1 MADVERP
8 LREGESA
15 TLPGSYQ
22 PAVRFDASIIDPGE
36 ELRGEMF
43 ICGYGHIGQMKL
55 GFYPSQ
61 GFIEETDSRVS
72 YGLTREQGKLVFGGE
87 HSIVGPAGVT
97 LSLPKTLVFDVGGGP
112 LPMVSTE
119 ALVGQAPVAFRLKTP
134 HGVRPGT
141 HTLFFVLTYFN
152 GERWATATQS
162 VSFTVRNVLQ
172 RHEVAVTALGVLAT
186 AATVVGALVEVVHFF
201 TPKIP

>member
-1 MADVERP
+1 MSEVERP
-8 LREGESA
+8 VRDGESA
-15 TLPGSYQ
+15 RLPGSYQ

-55 GFYPSQ
+55 GFYPSP
-61 GFIEETDSRVS
+61 GFVDETDSRVS
-72 YGLTREQGKLVFGGE
+72 YGITREQGKLVFGGE
-87 HSIVGPAGVT
+87 HSIVGPAGIT

-134 HGVRPGT
+134 RRVRAGT
-141 HTLFFVLTYFN
+141 HALFFVLTYFN

-172 RHEVAVTALGVLAT
+172 RHEVAFAVLGAL
-186 AATVVGALVEVVHFF
+186 AASAAVVGAAADVVHFL
-201 TPKIP
+201 TPRFP

>member
-1 MADVERP
+1 MSDAERP
-8 LREGESA
+8 PRAGQLADR
-15 TLPGSYQ
+15 PGSYQ

-43 ICGYGHIGQMKL
+43 ICGYGYVGHMKI

-61 GFIEETDSRVS
+61 GFVDETDSRVS
-72 YGLTREQGKLVFGGE
+72 YGIQDAAGRVVFGGE
-87 HSIVGPAGVT
+87 HAIVGPAGLT
-97 LSLPKTLVFDVGGGP
+97 LALPDGIVFDVNSRP

-134 HGVRPGT
+134 RTVRPGT
-141 HTLFFVLTYFN
+141 HVLFFVLTYFN

-172 RHEVAVTALGVLAT
+172 RHEVAVTAIGSAAALA
-186 AATVVGALVEVVHFF
+186 AVAGALADVVRLFS
-201 TPKIP
+201 PKFP

>member
-1 MADVERP
+1 MGDVERP
-8 LREGESA
+8 PRAGESA
-15 TLPGSYQ
+15 RLPGSYQ
-22 PAVRFDASIIDPGE
+22 PAVRFDASVIDPGD

-43 ICGYGHIGQMKL
+43 ICGYGHVGHMKL

-61 GFIEETDSRVS
+61 GFVDETDSRIS
-72 YGLTREQGKLVFGGE
+72 YGIRDDQGAVVFGGE
-87 HSIVGPAGVT
+87 HAIVGPAGLT
-97 LSLPKTLVFDVGGGP
+97 LALPNGLVFDVTSQP

-134 HGVRPGT
+134 RTVRPGT
-141 HTLFFVLTYFN
+141 HVLFFVLTYFN

-172 RHEVAVTALGVLAT
+172 RHEVLVTALGSAAALAAVAG
-186 AATVVGALVEVVHFF
+186 AAAEVVRFF
-201 TPKIP
+201 MPRFP

>member
-1 MADVERP
+1 MSDAERPPRAGQMADR
-8 LREGESA
+8 
-15 TLPGSYQ
+15 PGSYQ
-22 PAVRFDASIIDPGE
+22 PAVRFDASVINPGA

-43 ICGYGHIGQMKL
+43 ICGYGSVGHMKL

-61 GFIEETDSRVS
+61 GFVEETNSRVS
-72 YGLTREQGKLVFGGE
+72 YGIHDHEGRVVFGGE
-87 HSIVGPAGVT
+87 HAIVGPAGLT
-97 LSLPKTLVFDVGGGP
+97 LALPDGLVFDATSRP

-134 HGVRPGT
+134 RKVRPGT

-162 VSFTVRNVLQ
+162 VSFTVRNILQ
-172 RHEVAVTALGVLAT
+172 RHEVLVTALGSAAALA
-186 AATVVGALVEVVHFF
+186 AVAGALADLYRLFSPRF
-201 TPKIP
+201 P